1 MAVITVTAEN
11 FEEEVLNSKVPVLV
25 DFWASWC
32 GYCRMLAPLVEQVSE
47 EVTDAKFCKLD
58 TDNDPDLADK
68 YDVNSLPTLLV
79 FKNGELVDR
88 SIGFVQKD
96 QIAAL
101 VK

>member
-68 YDVNSLPTLLV
+68 YDVSSLPTLLV

>member
-32 GYCRMLAPLVEQVSE
+32 GYCRMLAPLIEQVSE

>member
-32 GYCRMLAPLVEQVSE
+32 GYCRMLAPLIEQVSE

-68 YDVNSLPTLLV
+68 YDVSSLPTLLV